1 MRRLRFGFT
10 LIELLVV
17 IAIIAV
23 LVGLLLPAVQK
34 VREAANRMSCQN
46 NLKQIGLAIF
56 NYESA
61 YGAFPTSGANGGA
74 FSDATYPGNGSILS
88 IPTNGLAFNL
98 LPYLEQDNL
107 ANAGVLVNPYW
118 NQAALN
124 NNSVVGT
131 PVKMWSCPS
140 RSNRF
145 SVTMPWG
152 AIYAMGDYASLQ
164 TEWGDNAGSTSA
176 PGGNELSQVWQG
188 IISKAGQ
195 VRTDNPAL
203 TQKYPPVTVASVT
216 DGLSNTIALMEKAVW
231 SGNEQPRD
239 WDWWDLPGWA
249 HSSDW
254 PNCRLI
260 GHGIPLLPDS
270 ATRPDWMYTSAGYF
284 RDANGNWQAQP
295 WVQLPARPAD
305 FGFGSAH
312 TGVANALFGD
322 GSVHALSMNLDGDGG
337 FSWGPDQPNWVL
349 FNLGTRANGEV
360 VDETQVLN

>member
-1 MRRLRFGFT
+1 
-10 LIELLVV
+10 
-17 IAIIAV
+17 
-23 LVGLLLPAVQK
+23 
-34 VREAANRMSCQN
+34 MSCQN

-61 YGAFPTSGANGGA
+61 YGAFPTSGANGSA
-74 FSDATYPGNGSILS
+74 FSNATYPGNGLLQG
-88 IPTNGLAFNL
+88 IPTNGLAFNI
-98 LPYLEQDNL
+98 LPYIEQDNL
-107 ANAGVLVNPYW
+107 SNAGLLVNPYW

-131 PVKMWSCPS
+131 PVKTWWCPS

-145 SVTMPWG
+145 SIPMPWG
-152 AIYAMGDYASLQ
+152 AVYAMGDYASLQ
-164 TEWGDNAGSTSA
+164 TEWGDNAGDTSA

-188 IISKAGQ
+188 IIAKAGHI
-195 VRTDNPAL
+195 RTDNPAL
-203 TQKYPPVTVASVT
+203 TQKYPPVTIASVT

-231 SGNEQPRD
+231 SGNEKPQD

-260 GHGIPLLPDS
+260 GHGIPLYSD
-270 ATRPDWMYTSAGYF
+270 ATTRPDWMYNSAGYF
-284 RDANGNWQAQP
+284 RDSSGNWQAQP
-295 WVQLPARPAD
+295 WVSLPARPAD

-312 TGVANALFGD
+312 TGVVNALFGD
-322 GSVHALSMNLDGDGG
+322 GSVHPLSMNLDADGG
-337 FSWGPDQPNWVL
+337 FTWGADQPNWIL

-360 VDETQVLN
+360 VDETQVF